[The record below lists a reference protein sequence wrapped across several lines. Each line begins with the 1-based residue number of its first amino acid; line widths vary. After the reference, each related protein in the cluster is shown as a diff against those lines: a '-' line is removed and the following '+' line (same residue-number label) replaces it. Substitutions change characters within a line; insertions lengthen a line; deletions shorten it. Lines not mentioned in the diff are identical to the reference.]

1 MAVDDAPICRPWLE
15 RNAREHV
22 LHSGAGRT
30 VSLQPVPAPSGRAFW
45 LAVLFAVLSD
55 MLDGFACLDM
65 FGTPGR
71 RTIGALG
78 PSLLTLSD
86 WAWGS
91 LFIGSFAAG
100 RWLERLMRG
109 RARSAVRRIR
119 WLRFGAVCLGGL
131 ARVLIG

>member
-1 MAVDDAPICRPWLE
+1 MMRQYVGHGWRETPVSTCSIPE
-15 RNAREHV
+15 RV
-22 LHSGAGRT
+22 GQ
-30 VSLQPVPAPSGRAFW
+30 SLSQPVPAPSGHAFW

-71 RTIGALG
+71 WTIGALG